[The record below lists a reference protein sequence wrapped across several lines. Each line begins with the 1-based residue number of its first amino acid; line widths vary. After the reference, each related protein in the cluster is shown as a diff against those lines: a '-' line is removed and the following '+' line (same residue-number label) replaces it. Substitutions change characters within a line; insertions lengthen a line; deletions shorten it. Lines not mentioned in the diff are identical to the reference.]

1 MFQFDST
8 PEGNCFYTATMH
20 QLNIRNHPNHQ
31 MNVWSEMNLTNF
43 RQWFEFEAMGL
54 LLNDEFKDEIMRYG
68 INEDIR
74 DERIFKYKY
83 KYFPANE
90 AQIPD
95 QYWFSHE
102 YHFQYASCILK
113 KSILICVVKRKYEYS
128 NREDKEEKPYL
139 EFVKFDEN
147 KKNELP
153 QKFTSLHCKEFFKN
167 GICIDPQTTLFY
179 NYEYNEHYR
188 SYIHYNDVE
197 KHKCVIPYYK
207 KKIKKVSKKTIN
219 EEIMTLICRTELMT
233 KNTKKGGVYT

>member
-1 MFQFDST
+1 M
-8 PEGNCFYTATMH
+8 
-20 QLNIRNHPNHQ
+20 LRNGK
-31 MNVWSEMNLTNF
+31 E
-43 RQWFEFEAMGL
+43 
-54 LLNDEFKDEIMRYG
+54 
-68 INEDIR
+68 
-74 DERIFKYKY
+74 
-83 KYFPANE
+83 
-90 AQIPD
+90 
-95 QYWFSHE
+95 
-102 YHFQYASCILK
+102 
-113 KSILICVVKRKYEYS
+113 
-128 NREDKEEKPYL
+128 KEEKPYL